1 MNIYNPAQDLEILG
15 ASTITSE
22 NIRIFDHLLEHVIH
36 VAPHLATA
44 VLDEA
49 TWNSARKYFVGCKIV
64 LCAFHATEY
73 MKKRCGGL
81 CRQNVYLSGYSNK
94 ASRWIQCQKSE
105 FWKVAKNKW

>member
-1 MNIYNPAQDLEILG
+1 MNYLNKIDFKINKNSNSFVMNIYDPAQDLEILG

-49 TWNSARKYFVGCKIV
+49 T
-64 LCAFHATEY
+64 
-73 MKKRCGGL
+73 
-81 CRQNVYLSGYSNK
+81 
-94 ASRWIQCQKSE
+94 
-105 FWKVAKNKW
+105 